1 MEHTHTVSLFS
12 LSLTAGPDLPLWPGW
27 WQRLWH
33 WPLSWALLPQRRAR
47 ALLCARACWSWRGES
62 EPVNMTGVPSLTHWL
77 VWHAH
82 VHINVI
88 QTCVLALSLSPP
100 NPASTPFP
108 LIQIKSFQT
117 QISIIHLIQIM
128 PCDKNYPY
136 CNNPLNW
143 ERAAH
148 QKEKG
153 EKGLEVRV
161 VAVGETCQPV
171 SNQDPHNKNFFPFW
185 GGSLE
190 AHWDDEI
197 EVNWKKAWENAP
209 TINNPRI
216 KLALAWRDDGG
227 RMKSEWR
234 WMTLRHVGWTIQHS
248 SNLDAVSIQGQRVY
262 LWCIPYH
269 LAIRQ
274 SRLSLSSLVPSM
286 PYEHF
291 PSHAIEKQQIFK
303 CCLLCM
309 LSHVLVD
316 NLRGL
321 ACMAGY
327 LKPQFFNF
335 FLSHVSWLLSRINEY
350 FELYNCNVAVKQ
362 YL

>member
-1 MEHTHTVSLFS
+1 MGVRASKEQCQRQQQRLAATGIPVNYGTHTHTISPTLLS
-12 LSLTAGPDLPLWPGW
+12 LSHQVQTCPSGLDCGRGCGSGPWAGPSC
-27 WQRLWH
+27 H
-33 WPLSWALLPQRRAR
+33 
-47 ALLCARACWSWRGES
+47 RGE
-62 EPVNMTGVPSLTHWL
+62 PTLCIVPGPADLGEVSQNLLTWL
-77 VWHAH
+77 VSPAWHTGLSDMH
-82 VHINVI
+82 MCTWMLYKRVRS
-88 QTCVLALSLSPP
+88 LSLSLSPP

-161 VAVGETCQPV
+161 EVVGETCQPV

-190 AHWDDEI
+190 ARWDDEI

-227 RMKSEWR
+227 RMKSEWW
-234 WMTLRHVGWTIQHS
+234 WMTLRHVDWTIQHS
-248 SNLDAVSIQGQRVY
+248 SNLDAGSIQGQWMY
-262 LWCIPYH
+262 LWCIPSH

-274 SRLSLSSLVPSM
+274 SRL
-286 PYEHF
+286 
-291 PSHAIEKQQIFK
+291 
-303 CCLLCM
+303 
-309 LSHVLVD
+309 
-316 NLRGL
+316 
-321 ACMAGY
+321 
-327 LKPQFFNF
+327 
-335 FLSHVSWLLSRINEY
+335 
-350 FELYNCNVAVKQ
+350 
-362 YL
+362 